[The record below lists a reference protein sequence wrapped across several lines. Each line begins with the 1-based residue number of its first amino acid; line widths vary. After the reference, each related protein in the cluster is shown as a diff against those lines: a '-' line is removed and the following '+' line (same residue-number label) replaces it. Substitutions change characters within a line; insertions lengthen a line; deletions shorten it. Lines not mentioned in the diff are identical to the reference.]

1 MTKINEPYYNVSTA
15 MNVIIDFVIAFESA
29 GGDSGGILQRIKDGK
44 MSVIELFDTMG
55 RNGITFK
62 YNKPSKH
69 E

>member
-29 GGDSGGILQRIKDGK
+29 GGDSGGILQRIKLGE
-44 MSVIELFDTMG
+44 MSVIELFDTMT